1 MPDATAPR
9 PNLNTYW
16 VVPRKFLA
24 GEYPGDEDPGKAREK
39 INRFFEV
46 GVRHFVGADS
56 IFEKILRF
64 CEGKKLRHVA
74 ERPTFPQNFFTQ
86 DHSKNSRG

>member
-74 ERPTFPQNFFTQ
+74 ERPTFPQIFLRKKTQ
-86 DHSKNSRG
+86 KTQGG